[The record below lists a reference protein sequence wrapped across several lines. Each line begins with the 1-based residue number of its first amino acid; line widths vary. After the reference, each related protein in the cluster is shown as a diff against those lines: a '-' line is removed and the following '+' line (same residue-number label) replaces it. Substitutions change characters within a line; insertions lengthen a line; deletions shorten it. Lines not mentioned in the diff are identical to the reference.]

1 MEPKI
6 LVLLVLASTLLVAG
20 CAKKGPSGNAT
31 GEIAPPAG
39 TFESSDGV
47 SSPEPGKTVQPPATG
62 NASGTAPANATTSG
76 SSGDGDTSGLADL
89 FNITTDKPLADEGLD
104 TGTPSS
110 ANK

>member
-6 LVLLVLASTLLVAG
+6 LVLLVLASTLLIAG

-31 GEIAPPAG
+31 GEITAPAG
-39 TFESSDGV
+39 TLQPSNGASQ
-47 SSPEPGKTVQPPATG
+47 PEPNKTVQPPAAG
-62 NASGTAPANATTSG
+62 NAGGTAPVNATTSEPQA
-76 SSGDGDTSGLADL
+76 DTQGLADL
-89 FNITTDKPLADEGLD
+89 FNITTEKPLADEGLE